1 MLQLAHIATATGQK
15 HSSAGVHVGQG
26 FNAVAY
32 CDIVFKLGVKGVNG
46 KVVFSHGLGDGLGD
60 GLSDRLACYRINGG
74 DLFGKAEFRVSRLLL
89 HVAWF
94 LSSLSKFKLTMPA

>member
-1 MLQLAHIATATGQK
+1 M
-15 HSSAGVHVGQG
+15 HVGQG

-32 CDIVFKLGVKGVNG
+32 SDIVFKLGVKGVNG
-46 KVVFSHGLGDGLGD
+46 KVVFSHGLGD

-74 DLFGKAEFRVSRLLL
+74 DLFGKAEFRVSRLSL

-94 LSSLSKFKLTMPA
+94 LSTLSNFKLTMPAWARIRSSPLLPLVL